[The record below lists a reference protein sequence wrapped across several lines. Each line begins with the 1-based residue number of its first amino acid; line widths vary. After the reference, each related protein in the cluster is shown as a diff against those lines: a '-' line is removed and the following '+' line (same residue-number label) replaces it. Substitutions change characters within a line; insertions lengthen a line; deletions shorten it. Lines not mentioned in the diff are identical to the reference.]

1 MNDSTLP
8 KLNLA
13 LGGGGARGLAHIGVL
28 KVLEN
33 AGLPIGFLAGTS
45 MGGLVGA
52 LFAAGWTAQQLEA
65 EALAM
70 SSFRRLVKLV
80 DLAPARRGLLE
91 GQGVREQLNEMLG
104 EDLTFD
110 QLQKKLAL
118 IAVDLYTAQEVI
130 LRQGSVVEAV
140 LATTAVPG
148 LLPPVYSG
156 NCQLVDGGILN
167 NVPAD
172 VARADGNGPVIA
184 VDVSPTFPLQ
194 PLGSTDNTDKLW
206 PAIFPQFA
214 QDFYTA
220 ELIMVSALTSARLL
234 QTPPDLLIKPPIPP
248 NISIFWGLTR
258 APEAIAAG
266 EQAALEALPAIE
278 TLLNSYAEPN
288 PLAY

>member
-1 MNDSTLP
+1 MDNGSLP

-28 KVLEN
+28 KVLEK

-45 MGGLVGA
+45 MGGLIGA
-52 LFAAGWTAQQLEA
+52 LYAAGWTAQQLEA
-65 EALAM
+65 EALAL
-70 SSFRRLVKLV
+70 SSFRNLVKLV

-91 GQGVREQLNEMLG
+91 GQRVREQLNEMLG
-104 EDLTFD
+104 ENLTFD
-110 QLQKKLAL
+110 QLPKKLAL
-118 IAVDLYTAQEVI
+118 IAVDLCTAQEVI
-130 LRQGSVVEAV
+130 LRQGPVVEAV

-156 NCQLVDGGILN
+156 DCHLVDGGILN

-172 VARADGNGPVIA
+172 VARANGNSPVIA
-184 VDVSPTFPLQ
+184 IDVSPTFPLR
-194 PLGSTDNTDKLW
+194 PPGSSDNTDKLW

-220 ELIMVSALTSARLL
+220 ELIMVSALTSARLE

-248 NISIFWGLTR
+248 SISIFWGLTL

-266 EQAALEALPAIE
+266 EQAAIEALPAIE
-278 TLLNSYAEPN
+278 TLLKRYAKPD
-288 PLAY
+288 P

>member
-1 MNDSTLP
+1 MRHSSLP

-28 KVLEN
+28 KVLEK

-52 LFAAGWTAQQLEA
+52 LFAAGWSAEQLEA
-65 EALAM
+65 EALAL

-80 DLAPARRGLLE
+80 DLAPSRRGLLE
-91 GQGVREQLNEMLG
+91 GQRVREQLNEMLG

-110 QLQKKLAL
+110 QLPKKLAL
-118 IAVDLYTAQEVI
+118 IAVDLCTAQEVI
-130 LRQGSVVEAV
+130 LRQGSVVESV

-172 VARADGNGPVIA
+172 VARANGKGPVVA

-194 PLGSTDNTDKLW
+194 PPGSSDNAEKLW

-220 ELIMVSALTSARLL
+220 ELIMVSALTRARL
-234 QTPPDLLIKPPIPP
+234 QGAPPDLLIKPPIPSS
-248 NISIFWGLTR
+248 ISIFWGLTR

-266 EQAALEALPAIE
+266 EQATIQALPSIE
-278 TLLNSYAEPN
+278 KLLDRFPGSGE
-288 PLAY
+288 

>member
-1 MNDSTLP
+1 MLDGAQP
-8 KLNLA
+8 QLNLA

-52 LFAAGWTAQQLEA
+52 LYAAGWSAEQLED

-70 SSFRRLVKLV
+70 TSFRRLVKLV
-80 DLAPARRGLLE
+80 DLVPARRGLLE
-91 GQGVREQLNEMLG
+91 GQRVREQLNEMLG

-110 QLQKKLAL
+110 QLQKSLAL
-118 IAVDLYTAQEVI
+118 IAVDLCTAQEIV

-148 LLPPVYSG
+148 LLPPVYSDG
-156 NCQLVDGGILN
+156 SQLVDGGILN

-172 VARADGNGPVIA
+172 VARAGGNGPVVA
-184 VDVSPTFPLQ
+184 VDVNPSFPLHF
-194 PLGSTDNTDKLW
+194 PDSADNTGKIW

-220 ELIMVSALTSARLL
+220 ELIMVGALTHARL
-234 QTPPDLLIKPPIPP
+234 QQARPDLLLKPPIPP
-248 NISIFWGLTR
+248 GISIFWGLTR
-258 APEAIAAG
+258 ASEAIAAG
-266 EQAALEALPAIE
+266 EQAALQALPTIE
-278 TLLNSYAEPN
+278 KLLDGYAKPN
-288 PLAY
+288 Q

>member
-1 MNDSTLP
+1 MKDDSLP

-28 KVLEN
+28 KVLEK

-52 LFAAGWTAQQLEA
+52 LFAAGWSAEQLEA
-65 EALAM
+65 EALAL

-91 GQGVREQLNEMLG
+91 GQRVREHLNEMLG
-104 EDLTFD
+104 EDLTFE
-110 QLQKKLAL
+110 QLPKKLAL
-118 IAVDLYTAQEVI
+118 IAVDLCTAQEVI
-130 LRQGSVVEAV
+130 LRQGSVVESV

-172 VARADGNGPVIA
+172 VARAEGEGPVVA

-194 PLGSTDNTDKLW
+194 PPGSNDNGDKLW

-220 ELIMVSALTSARLL
+220 ELIMVSALTRTRL
-234 QTPPDLLIKPPIPP
+234 QRTPPDLLIKPPIPP
-248 NISIFWGLTR
+248 SISIFWGLTR

-266 EQAALEALPAIE
+266 EQAAIEALPNIE
-278 TLLNSYAEPN
+278 KLLDRFPEPGE
-288 PLAY
+288 